1 VLVEV
6 ERQLVEVVMRTQLV
20 VVVMRTQ
27 LVVVVVVMMSLVDRL
42 HHHFEFFQVVQD
54 HWDPLLFHYLLY
66 SIVQV
71 LHLFERP
78 I

>member
-6 ERQLVEVVMRTQLV
+6 ERQLVEVVMKIQLV

-27 LVVVVVVMMSLVDRL
+27 LVVVVMMSLVDRL
-42 HHHFEFFQVVQD
+42 HQHFEFFQVVQD